1 MSAQNIHL
9 RPKGMEL
16 FEITPIIVGG
26 DPVSM
31 ENKIWLTRQEHFE
44 AVRYWNRAIGILR
57 KAALEKGA
65 GAEG

>member
-1 MSAQNIHL
+1 MSDQNGYS

-26 DPVSM
+26 DAVSL
-31 ENKIWLTRQEHFE
+31 ENKTWLTRQEHFE

-57 KAALEKGA
+57 KAARPE
-65 GAEG
+65 E